1 MATYFGANYG
11 QFLMAVSFVM
21 ARILRSNK
29 VDETWCEL
37 KTMFY
42 VLFSDRELQL
52 WANFVEVKYRITR
65 DCSCNPPK
73 PDAYDKDK
81 CLLINLADR
90 IEKATRD
97 WPEVEKF

>member
-37 KTMFY
+37 LEMFLC
-42 VLFSDRELQL
+42 LFMYCFPTGIHFPFGCTFSKLSKKL
-52 WANFVEVKYRITR
+52 FI
-65 DCSCNPPK
+65 
-73 PDAYDKDK
+73 
-81 CLLINLADR
+81 
-90 IEKATRD
+90 
-97 WPEVEKF
+97 